1 MVQTDALVKKL
12 RGRGHRV
19 TPQRRL
25 VLEILEKSQEHLD
38 AECVYARAKERD
50 PNISLATV
58 YRSLALLKD
67 LGLVE
72 EHSLGENHGHF
83 ETIQNDP
90 HYHFT
95 CLCCGRVVEFSVPGI
110 EAMIQSLC
118 EREQFEV
125 SSVDLHLRGLCGDC
139 RAASS

>member
-1 MVQTDALVKKL
+1 MVQTDALVKML
-12 RGRGHRV
+12 RERGHRV
-19 TPQRRL
+19 TAQRRL
-25 VLEILEKSQEHLD
+25 VLEILEESQEHLD

-50 PNISLATV
+50 HIGLATV

-95 CLCCGRVVEFSVPGI
+95 CLRCEKVVEFNVPEI
-110 EAMIQSLC
+110 ETVIQALC
-118 EREQFEV
+118 ERDQFEV
-125 SSVDLHLRGLCGDC
+125 SSVDLYLRGLCRDC
-139 RAASS
+139 RSKPS